1 MAENRLPAEPR
12 SDYGKGAARKLRAA
26 GRIPGIIYG
35 KGDNTSVAVDSKAL
49 QRMLET
55 SDAGLNTLIDLDIR
69 DGATRTVL
77 VKDLQRDPVRGFPL
91 HADFFAVDLQKAV
104 HVTVPVHFEGKAAGE
119 ELGGVVD
126 HTLHEIECEC
136 LPRSI
141 PDAIEVDVTSLGVGD
156 SLHVSDLRPPKGV
169 AFLAD
174 PETTVATVVMPTEE
188 PAAEEGEAAEIPEG
202 EAPAAAGEASSGEGE
217 DSGS

>member
-1 MAENRLPAEPR
+1 MAENRLPAESR
-12 SDYGKGAARKLRAA
+12 SEHGKGAARKLRAS

-35 KGDNTSVAVDSKAL
+35 KGEHASVAVDSKSL

-69 DGATRTVL
+69 GGTTRTVL

-91 HADFFAVDLQKAV
+91 HADFFAVDLEKAV
-104 HVTVPVHFEGKAAGE
+104 QVTVPVHFEGKAAGE

-141 PDAIEVDVTSLGVGD
+141 PDAIEVDVTKLGVGD
-156 SLHVSDLRPPKGV
+156 SLHVSDLSPPRGV
-169 AFLAD
+169 TFLSDA
-174 PETTVATVVMPTEE
+174 ETTVATVVMPTAEE
-188 PAAEEGEAAEIPEG
+188 AAPEEGEAGEIPEG
-202 EAPAAAGEASSGEGE
+202 VPPATEGGEASGGE
-217 DSGS
+217 SP